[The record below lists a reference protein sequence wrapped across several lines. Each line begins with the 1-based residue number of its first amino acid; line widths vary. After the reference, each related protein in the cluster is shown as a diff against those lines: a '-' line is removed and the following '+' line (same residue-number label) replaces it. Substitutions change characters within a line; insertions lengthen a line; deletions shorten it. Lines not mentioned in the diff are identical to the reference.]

1 MIQDIEHKRLEC
13 NRLMRNKNKRKIS
26 KFLKTPEMIEQE
38 AQQAKWKTS
47 KVSLKTIRMR
57 KICNAPFLHLGQR
70 GIVSGSG
77 GLPISDKQIQFQ
89 TRKRERIKDY
99 NI

>member
-47 KVSLKTIRMR
+47 KVSHKTIRMR
-57 KICNAPFLHLGQR
+57 KICNVPSIHFNTLR
-70 GIVSGSG
+70 S
-77 GLPISDKQIQFQ
+77 
-89 TRKRERIKDY
+89 ER
-99 NI
+99 NCVWFRRLTNF

>member
-47 KVSLKTIRMR
+47 KVSHKTIRMR
-57 KICNAPFLHLGQR
+57 KNVMHL
-70 GIVSGSG
+70 
-77 GLPISDKQIQFQ
+77 
-89 TRKRERIKDY
+89 
-99 NI
+99 

>member
-1 MIQDIEHKRLEC
+1 MVQDIEHKRLEC

-47 KVSLKTIRMR
+47 KVSDQD
-57 KICNAPFLHLGQR
+57 H
-70 GIVSGSG
+70 VSCPTLLNYVNPNLS
-77 GLPISDKQIQFQ
+77 
-89 TRKRERIKDY
+89 
-99 NI
+99 

>member
-47 KVSLKTIRMR
+47 KVRHVSKIRLLSFNLSINQININLLR
-57 KICNAPFLHLGQR
+57 FERNYAWYRRHTNFL
-70 GIVSGSG
+70 
-77 GLPISDKQIQFQ
+77 
-89 TRKRERIKDY
+89 
-99 NI
+99 

>member
-1 MIQDIEHKRLEC
+1 MCSKVNKMIQDIEHKRLEC

-47 KVSLKTIRMR
+47 KVSRMPKIRLLA
-57 KICNAPFLHLGQR
+57 INL
-70 GIVSGSG
+70 
-77 GLPISDKQIQFQ
+77 
-89 TRKRERIKDY
+89 
-99 NI
+99 